1 VDGIG
6 CGCEGKHSPIE
17 REGLTA
23 VWYGTAWYGTLWYTM
38 LWVAWYGM
46 VKPDRLT
53 ATKVGAFPL
62 QQKWLDT
69 PMNRSAAVDERGK
82 HVKTFLMINDID
94 ISPAWVKLSWAMLG
108 AYMIYM

>member
-1 VDGIG
+1 MR
-6 CGCEGKHSPIE
+6 CGCEGKHSPLE

-23 VWYGTAWYGTLWYTM
+23 VGDGMVRYAMVHYVMGGM
-38 LWVAWYGM
+38 LWHGM

-82 HVKTFLMINDID
+82 HDKTFLMINDIN
-94 ISPAWVKLSWAMLG
+94 ISPAWVKLSWAH
-108 AYMIYM
+108 I